1 MWAICDVYGQ
11 RSPVTTAGS
20 LLLQNAEYL
29 ACMFISS
36 VLSGKIPNYNET
48 VHPLDPG
55 SLVCSFG
62 APGIT
67 VSALGGCAM
76 ANFYGLYSGGNV
88 GLTDS
93 LEPDFQ
99 CGFEKAISA
108 AFAAFSGGRSVG
120 GQGIVGADQGIS
132 LEQLVI
138 DNDWIEAFNFSI
150 KGILVDEDTLAET
163 LIREVGI
170 GGNFMGEEH
179 TVAHLR
185 EYYWRPS
192 VFSREQWGKTVRIC
206 WSAQKR
212 RFWSIREVIRKCSR

>member
-1 MWAICDVYGQ
+1 
-11 RSPVTTAGS
+11 
-20 LLLQNAEYL
+20 
-29 ACMFISS
+29 MFISS

-192 VFSREQWGKTVRIC
+192 VFSREQWGENSKNLLERAEEKVLEYTRGYQEMQPVISADQTEELDRI
-206 WSAQKR
+206 AREGIAAAR
-212 RFWSIREVIRKCSR
+212 RTK